1 MIILLHTGNEHRMFR
16 RLWTMCIPI
25 FTFNKS
31 LSRYVV
37 EIAGVTRLIVLI
49 SNLCKIDTQN
59 GQFIVTQTHTRRQP
73 FLEKGDPK
81 TLYISLSR
89 YCNLRCT
96 NGNDSKRA
104 FPPVRTHASRTY
116 PFSKPK
122 DYFPSER
129 HIKFNRLH

>member
-1 MIILLHTGNEHRMFR
+1 
-16 RLWTMCIPI
+16 MCIPI

-81 TLYISLSR
+81 RFTFRLADIAISVAQTEMTAKEHFHR
-89 YCNLRCT
+89 FARMHQEHTHFPNLKT
-96 NGNDSKRA
+96 IFQVND
-104 FPPVRTHASRTY
+104 T
-116 PFSKPK
+116 
-122 DYFPSER
+122 
-129 HIKFNRLH
+129 